1 MQVQHN
7 AVHCRCPGGLWSLAE
22 LSHPCPGAACLPACL
37 PCREGSAK
45 LFMMPLSAKRRAQNQ
60 VQSTP
65 ILSVL
70 ARLAADAQVGLL
82 PACRCCSCCYRCG
95 RYSCSAL

>member
-1 MQVQHN
+1 
-7 AVHCRCPGGLWSLAE
+7 
-22 LSHPCPGAACLPACL
+22 
-37 PCREGSAK
+37 
-45 LFMMPLSAKRRAQNQ
+45 MMPLSAKRRAQNQ

-82 PACRCCSCCYRCG
+82 PACRRCCC
-95 RYSCSAL
+95 

>member
-1 MQVQHN
+1 VQHD
-7 AVHCRCPGGLWSLAE
+7 AVHCRCPGGLWSLW
-22 LSHPCPGAACLPACL
+22 LSCPIPAPVPPACL

-70 ARLAADAQVGLL
+70 ARLAAEAQVGLL
-82 PACRCCSCCYRCG
+82 PACRCCSCCCRCG